1 MRIRLA
7 HSLVLLLHTSL
18 AIALGVSFHAFSQAE
33 RRQTE
38 AAQRQLQVSIAVSR
52 FLAGSKQLTIS
63 VQSFAATGD
72 PSFAEAY
79 WREVYVT
86 RNRDRAARTLQRLGL
101 TSGESA
107 LLRQARAESD
117 ALIRTERE
125 ALDAGRAGQRD
136 RAIQLVFGPAYQQAL
151 RRIYVPSEGLQR
163 HINER
168 MERAVQG
175 ESQRAEALWR
185 LLVALLIMDLALVFV
200 VLAVVT
206 PRFITRPLVRLDR
219 RLQQLLRGEPAAAV
233 PLRGAA
239 REIQDLALSLAA
251 QERLSA
257 QLARDRWAK
266 AEQVR
271 ISALLQSEAT
281 PEAVA
286 ARFLTELAPLGLGAG
301 SVYAV
306 GSLSASLTLLSS
318 YAGDAEPLAAQ
329 RLQRGEGLLGE
340 CLRQAHPLEIVDPPP
355 GYLTVRSG
363 LGSHEPC
370 SLWLLPVR
378 SGERVL
384 AMVELALLRSL
395 DSQERTL
402 ISDLLPFLAL
412 ALEGLP
418 ANGQDHGRSGRRP

>member
-7 HSLVLLLHTSL
+7 HSLVLLLHTGL
-18 AIALGVSFHAFSQAE
+18 AIALGVSFHAFSVAE
-33 RRQTE
+33 RQQT
-38 AAQRQLQVSIAVSR
+38 AATRRQLQVSIAISR

-63 VQSFAATGD
+63 VQSFAASGD

-125 ALDAGRAGQRD
+125 ALDAGRSGGRD

-151 RRIYVPSEGLQR
+151 RRIYVPSEDLQR
-163 HINER
+163 RINER

-175 ESQRAEALWR
+175 ERQRAEALWR
-185 LLVALLIMDLALVFV
+185 LLVALLITDLALVFV

-206 PRFITRPLVRLDR
+206 PRFITRPLMRLDR
-219 RLQQLLRGEPAAAV
+219 RLQLLLRGEPAAAV
-233 PLRGAA
+233 PLHGAA
-239 REIQDLALSLAA
+239 QEIQDLALSLAA
-251 QERLSA
+251 QEQLST
-257 QLARDRWAK
+257 QVTRDRWAK

-271 ISALLQSEAT
+271 ISALLQSEST

-306 GSLSASLTLLSS
+306 APGSASLTLLSS

-340 CLRQAHPLEIVDPPP
+340 CLRQAHPLEIDDPPP

-363 LGSHEPC
+363 LGSHEPF

-395 DSQERTL
+395 DSHARTL

-418 ANGQDHGRSGRRP
+418 SVGEDRGRSCTRP